1 MINSKQITKQRPI
14 GIRIGAAV
22 AALAFIAA
30 ACAGDSDSEDTIAL
44 EAPADTTAAPAV
56 GGQDVAGGQDAAGG
70 QADNS
75 AGGEANRDLGSGG
88 VAEPVRAPV
97 TTGRDIIFT
106 ATITVEVDDVASAS
120 AEASRIVETFDGF
133 LFGQQ
138 SAGGT
143 EPTSVLVFK
152 VPPERFQDALA
163 ALGGVGEIRT
173 QSVTADDV
181 TDRIVDLESRIAT
194 SVASVERLRTLL
206 EEADAIKTITE
217 LENQL
222 LARETSLEQL
232 RGSLRTLQN
241 QVGLATITVT
251 ITQSAARPGLSV
263 QPTSYL
269 GFDDSGA
276 SCPGESGIEV
286 LEGETVTYCIEIT
299 NVGDTNLVN
308 IELRDA
314 VLTLELDDFS
324 LVFGDLNASLEPG
337 QSVVLATPLTLERT
351 LRSQTRVSATP
362 VTADG
367 MTIEGRTASNVSTI
381 ALIAS
386 DPGGIPGFSEGLERS
401 WEVLVNFFKVLILA
415 AGLALP
421 FIWVLILGWFYMRWR
436 NRRLAAKKAAIT
448 AMPAPRVP
456 VTPSGKAAIESDDEG
471 WDLEDDV

>member
-1 MINSKQITKQRPI
+1 MINSKQMTKQRPI
-14 GIRIGAAV
+14 GMRIGAAV

-30 ACAGDSDSEDTIAL
+30 ACASDGDSDDTIAL
-44 EAPADTTAAPAV
+44 EAPAATTAAPAT
-56 GGQDVAGGQDAAGG
+56 GGQDAAGG

-75 AGGEANRDLGSGG
+75 VGGETNRDLGSGG
-88 VAEPVRAPV
+88 VAEPVRAPI

-152 VPPERFQDALA
+152 VPPERFQEALA

-269 GFDDSGA
+269 GFDDNGA
-276 SCPGESGIEV
+276 SCPGEAGIEV
-286 LEGETVTYCIEIT
+286 LEGETLTYCIEIT
-299 NVGDTNLVN
+299 NVGDTNLVD

-314 VLTLELDDFS
+314 VLGLELDDFS
-324 LVFGDLNASLEPG
+324 LVFGDLSASLEPG
-337 QSVVLATPLTLERT
+337 QSIVLATPLTLERT

-367 MTIEGRTASNVSTI
+367 VTIEGRTASNVSTI
-381 ALIAS
+381 ALIAN

-401 WEVLVNFFKVLILA
+401 WEVLINFFKVLILA

-421 FIWVLILGWFYMRWR
+421 FVWVLILGWFYIRWR
-436 NRRLAAKKAAIT
+436 RDRLAKKQASIA

-456 VTPSGKAAIESDDEG
+456 VAPGGEEITESDEEG
-471 WDLEDDV
+471 WELEDDI